1 MGWARP
7 MCRWRSFPPA
17 PQTLW
22 AENWG
27 FPPLSIGRRRLFPVG
42 AMPGGSGQGNLG
54 HARSTPAAVLS
65 CGCGRRVRRSRHQQA
80 RCGLEA
86 SRGGDRLCGVGA
98 AADLRVRLSQFQCA
112 VNGTK
117 VSTTFAVVQR
127 SLRYAGW
134 LRLARSTGLRHPHL
148 ACCLFNGRS
157 PARYLIYALAIV
169 TRTHHWLGDV
179 SLLEGETVVCASE
192 DSAGSIDFEVDG
204 ELAGRLPVRFDVVP
218 DALTLL
224 VPRRFLH

>member
-1 MGWARP
+1 MALGRATWGTPEAPRQRYFLAVAGAGFDARVI
-7 MCRWRSFPPA
+7 SK
-17 PQTLW
+17 LD
-22 AENWG
+22 
-27 FPPLSIGRRRLFPVG
+27 V
-42 AMPGGSGQGNLG
+42 
-54 HARSTPAAVLS
+54 
-65 CGCGRRVRRSRHQQA
+65 
-80 RCGLEA
+80 A
-86 SRGGDRLCGVGA
+86 SK
-98 AADLRVRLSQFQCA
+98 LRVGVIAYAGSALRQIFEYDFPQFQCA